1 MRFVTGFMQFMWDVP
16 TCTCCASSPW
26 GHAFEELLLGW
37 VWARE
42 QELLA
47 LVLVE
52 NRKQAGWCLLSMPN
66 LELSGS
72 FIHALVKP
80 AFDIY
85 VSLSSRIRS
94 RWNGALGDWAQVST
108 HGCTYAFA
116 HTHSPHWSQKK
127 WLVFCTSKNL
137 FINYGRMKER
147 FWKRVSVVF
156 VVA

>member
-1 MRFVTGFMQFMWDVP
+1 MQLMWDVP

-66 LELSGS
+66 LEQVALLFMLLLSLPLI
-72 FIHALVKP
+72 FMFL
-80 AFDIY
+80 
-85 VSLSSRIRS
+85 
-94 RWNGALGDWAQVST
+94 
-108 HGCTYAFA
+108 
-116 HTHSPHWSQKK
+116 
-127 WLVFCTSKNL
+127 
-137 FINYGRMKER
+137 
-147 FWKRVSVVF
+147 
-156 VVA
+156 